1 MTIPKYDECM
11 LPLLKRSAEKEWMM
25 KDMVHQL
32 AIDFRLSE
40 QEKIEVNSAGTEIF
54 PMRVGWAKTYLK
66 NAGLV
71 VQPRRG
77 SIVITDRGR
86 KVLNRHLDKI
96 DNKFLEE
103 FKEFRDFLHRDHK
116 LTKEGSGSLEE
127 DLKNDETTPSEQII
141 NAYDTLQRTLYADL
155 LDAILKC
162 SPRFFEKLI
171 IRLIVGMGYGG
182 SYEEASLHLGR
193 SGDGGIDGVINED
206 RLGLN
211 KIHLQAKRYNP
222 KSGLGAD
229 VVRDFIGA
237 LSSQKDPKRGILLT
251 TSYFTKDA
259 YKTAESST
267 NTHVILIDGQRLVEL
282 MVKYNIGVNTEQTIE
297 IKKISAEYF
306 VDEIE

>member
-1 MTIPKYDECM
+1 MTIPKFEEYM
-11 LPLLKRSAEKEWMM
+11 LPFLKHSAEKEWMM
-25 KDMVHQL
+25 KDLIHQL

-40 QEKIEVNSAGTEIF
+40 QEKLEINSAGNEIF
-54 PMRVGWAKTYLK
+54 SMRVGRAKTYLK
-66 NAGLV
+66 KAGLI
-71 VQPRRG
+71 VQSRRG
-77 SIVITDRGR
+77 SIIITDRGR
-86 KVLNRHLDKI
+86 EVLDRHLDKI
-96 DNKFLEE
+96 NQKTLME
-103 FKEFRDFLHRDHK
+103 FEGFRAFMHRDHK
-116 LTKEGSGSLEE
+116 LTKEGSVEQ
-127 DLKNDETTPSEQII
+127 DLNDDEITPNEQII
-141 NAYDTLQRTLYADL
+141 NAHDMLQKALYADL

-162 SPRFFEKLI
+162 SPLFFEKLI

-182 SYEEASLHLGR
+182 SYEEVSLHLGR

-222 KSGLGAD
+222 DSSLGAN

-251 TSYFTKDA
+251 TAYFTKAA
-259 YKTAESST
+259 YETAEAST

-282 MVKYNIGVNTEQTIE
+282 MVEYNIGVNTEQTIE